1 MEGRSQ
7 ASSEIGRDEIAV
19 AVVGVKFT
27 RVLELAGGFRKFN
40 AATLTK
46 IDGTANPYTPTS
58 RNFT

>member
-7 ASSEIGRDEIAV
+7 ASSEIWRDEI

-27 RVLELAGGFRKFN
+27 RVLELAGGFRNFN

-46 IDGTANPYTPTS
+46 IEGTANS
-58 RNFT
+58 RYADFT